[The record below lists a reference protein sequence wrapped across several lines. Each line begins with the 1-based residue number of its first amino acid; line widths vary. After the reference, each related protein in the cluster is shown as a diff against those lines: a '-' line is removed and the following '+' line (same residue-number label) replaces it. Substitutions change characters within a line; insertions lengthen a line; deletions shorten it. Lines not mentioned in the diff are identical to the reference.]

1 MSLYSDYKAGCLS
14 ESEYTSM
21 CNREAK
27 EEEARMRAEM
37 YQEDLD
43 DESDE

>member
-1 MSLYSDYKAGCLS
+1 MSFWSDYKAGCIT
-14 ESEYTSM
+14 ESEYTSL

-37 YQEDLD
+37 YREEYD